1 MQKNMEDFNKTIPAE
16 PDDYNGWK
24 NRATWN
30 VALWIGNDQGLY
42 HLALSCRC
50 YREFEEQM
58 KGERTPDGF
67 SYSGRLLDRKALTEM
82 IRELRGIEKPT
93 PKPPRPLSTIAPE
106 RTATK
111 TAPVALTVRD
121 GVAASVV
128 YQPGLKFLQNAVDG
142 YIETAFRLP
151 SPLGGSLTIDAYI
164 NDEGAING
172 MEPSVAITS
181 PHRAVFYG
189 PLIIVG
195 GDDATGENRG
205 LEPEEVAMFSIGRSP
220 RTTALLLNI
229 AQPKIKSPNSKPR
242 KI

>member
-1 MQKNMEDFNKTIPAE
+1 MLKNMEDFNKTIPAAE

-30 VALWIGNDQGLY
+30 VALWIGNDEGLY
-42 HLALSCRC
+42 NLALSCRS
-50 YREFEEQM
+50 YREFEQQM

-67 SYSGRLLDRKALTEM
+67 SYSGRQLDRKALTRM
-82 IRELRGIEKPT
+82 IQELRGIETPT
-93 PKPPRPLSTIAPE
+93 PKPR
-106 RTATK
+106 RTK
-111 TAPVALTVRD
+111 TAPVALTIRD

-128 YQPGLKFLQNAVDG
+128 YQPGLEFLQAGVDG

-164 NDEGAING
+164 NEEGAING
-172 MEPSVAITS
+172 MEPSVLIIS
-181 PHRAVFYG
+181 PHKAVFYG

-205 LEPEEVAMFSIGRSP
+205 LEPEEVAMFSISRSP
-220 RTTALLLNI
+220 GTTAVLLNI
-229 AQPKIKSPNSKPR
+229 AQPKIKSPSSKPR